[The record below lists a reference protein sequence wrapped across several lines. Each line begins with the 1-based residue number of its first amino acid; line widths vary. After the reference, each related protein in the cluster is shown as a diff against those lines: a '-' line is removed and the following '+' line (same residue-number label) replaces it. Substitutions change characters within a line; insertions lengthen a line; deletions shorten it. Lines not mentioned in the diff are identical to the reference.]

1 MPMGEFE
8 LVRRF
13 FRSKVLEHA
22 GDRHSV
28 ALGIGDDAALLNVR
42 PGYRCVISTDSM
54 VESVHFPSGCS
65 PVDLGYRALA
75 VAASDLAAMAARP
88 VAFTLALTLPSTD
101 ETWLEGFSG
110 GLASAAGDLRMSLIG
125 GDTTRGPLNIGIT
138 VFGEVAAGAEMRR
151 DGAHPG
157 DLLCVSGPLGDGAA
171 GLAAVT
177 GKALPDSLS
186 DTERAYL
193 FRRFWSPRV
202 HWEFG
207 LELARV
213 ASAGLDVSDGLLA
226 DANHLAEESGV
237 GLQIRLA
244 DLPLSDALSHWPAAQ
259 REAWML
265 SGGDD
270 YVLLF
275 TLPRA
280 SEPQINFWRAAGWP
294 ISVIGRVVGGDG
306 VWLDR
311 GDGLETY
318 SGEPGYQHFGGSSV

>member
-13 FRSKVLEHA
+13 FRSKALEQA
-22 GDRHSV
+22 GDRQRV
-28 ALGIGDDAALLNVR
+28 ALGIGDDAALLDVR
-42 PGYRCVISTDSM
+42 PGFRSVISTDSL
-54 VESVHFPSGCS
+54 VESVHFPAQYA
-65 PVDLGYRALA
+65 PADLGYRALA

-88 VAFTLALTLPSTD
+88 VAFTLALTLPDTD
-101 ETWLEGFSG
+101 ETWLEGFSQ
-110 GLASAAGDLRMSLIG
+110 GLAAAAGDLRMSLIG
-125 GDTTRGPLNIGIT
+125 GDTTRGPLNIGVT
-138 VFGEVAAGAEMRR
+138 VFGEVARGAEMRR

-177 GKALPDSLS
+177 GQALPASLN
-186 DTERAYL
+186 DDERDYL
-193 FRRFWSPRV
+193 RRRFWAPQV

-226 DANHLAEESGV
+226 DAAHLAEESGV

-244 DLPLSDALSHWPAAQ
+244 DVPVSSALAHWPAAQ

-280 SEPQINFWRAAGWP
+280 SEAQLTVWRAAGWP
-294 ISVIGRVVGGDG
+294 IAVIGRVVGGEG

-318 SGEPGYQHFGGSSV
+318 SGVPGYQHFGGTSV

>member
-13 FRSKVLEHA
+13 FRSKALEQA
-22 GDRHSV
+22 GDRQMV

-42 PGYRCVISTDSM
+42 PGYRSVISTDSM
-54 VESVHFPSGCS
+54 VESVHFPSDYIS
-65 PVDLGYRALA
+65 ADLGYRALA

-88 VAFTLALTLPSTD
+88 VAFTLALTLPRTD
-101 ETWLEGFSG
+101 EAWLEGFSR
-110 GLASAAGDLRMSLIG
+110 GLACAAGDLRMSLIG
-125 GDTTRGPLNIGIT
+125 GDTTRGPLNIGVT
-138 VFGEVAAGAEMRR
+138 VFGEVASGAEMRR

-157 DLLCVSGPLGDGAA
+157 DLLCISGPLGDGAA
-171 GLAAVT
+171 GLAVVT
-177 GKALPDSLS
+177 GQDLPAGL
-186 DTERAYL
+186 TEADRDYL
-193 FRRFWSPRV
+193 RRRFWSPQV

-207 LELARV
+207 LELAKV

-226 DANHLAEESGV
+226 DAGHLAEESGV

-244 DLPLSDALSHWPAAQ
+244 DLPLSSALGCWPAAQ
-259 REAWML
+259 RDAWML

-280 SEPQINFWRAAGWP
+280 SEPQLNVWRAAGWP
-294 ISVIGRVVGGDG
+294 VTVIGRVVGGEG

-318 SGEPGYQHFGGSSV
+318 SGAPGYQHFGGCSV